1 MVKMFVNYSG
11 TKAAFIAAG
20 LETTYAN
27 KIVFIKGGASGKGE
41 CIFTHGNYFGNFAEL
56 IAALNFVKG
65 ISVGGQSYNAAQG
78 GGYVA
83 FAAKD
88 PSTVAVNAGSNGIEI
103 GLTEEFIQSVDDV
116 IALAGAINADYLKA
130 SDRTALEGL
139 ISTAKSEAKSEAVAE
154 VKGNAA
160 TDTKDSLTIEGVRKY
175 VDDKTSG
182 IASDAVVSEISGRV
196 KAIEDDYLKTADKTE
211 LQGAINTEK
220 GRVDAIVADYLKV
233 ADKTELEGKIKSNT
247 DAIAQ
252 LNGNS
257 SVEGSVDKKVADAIN
272 DFATKI
278 SDDQTVNTFK
288 ELVDYAA
295 EHGTEFSELV
305 GEVDANA
312 KAIQTL
318 NGDSSV
324 AGSVDKKL
332 ADAMASEVE
341 RANNLYATKQNLTD
355 GVAEAKSH
363 AETKA
368 SDAQSAAEAK
378 AAELAGAAETNAKGY
393 ADGLAGNYATAAQG
407 AKADAAAPQ
416 ATTYTKDEVDAMWA
430 WEEL

>member
-1 MVKMFVNYSG
+1 MVGKFFKQYNG
-11 TKAAFIAAG
+11 TKAAFISAG
-20 LETTYAN
+20 LPETYFDN
-27 KIVFIKGGASGKGE
+27 LVLIKGDESGNGS
-41 CIFTHGNYFGNFAEL
+41 CLYIRGVYVANFSEL
-56 IAALNFVKG
+56 IAALNYVKG
-65 ISVGGQSYNAAQG
+65 ISVDGTSYNAARG
-78 GGYVA
+78 GGYID
-83 FAAKD
+83 FAATD
-88 PSTVAVNAGSNGIEI
+88 PATIAVNVDSNGIKI
-103 GLTEEFIQSVDDV
+103 GLTTAFVKSVNDV
-116 IALAGAINADYLKA
+116 IAAVATISGDYLKA

-154 VKGNAA
+154 VKGNAV

-182 IASDAVVSEISGRV
+182 IASDAVVSELSGRV
-196 KAIEDDYLKTADKTE
+196 KAIEDDYLKA
-211 LQGAINTEK
+211 
-220 GRVDAIVADYLKV
+220 

-257 SVEGSVDKKVADAIN
+257 SVDGSVDKKVADAIN

-324 AGSVDKKL
+324 AGSVDKKI

-368 SDAQSAAEAK
+368 SEAQSAAEAK

-416 ATTYTKDEVDAMWA
+416 ATTYTKEEVDAMFE
-430 WEEL
+430 WEVIG